1 MKEEGPSDSISL
13 SKRLCLSAMAVR
25 QHLYVLR
32 DERLVTYVSE
42 ARPIGR
48 PVKLWKLTAAAD
60 RFFPDEHA
68 ELAINLIRA
77 IRRAL
82 GDEGLQRVLRSR
94 RKRREQILLEQLPA
108 QASFEDRL
116 AALAGQR
123 TRDGYL
129 AEVRMEDDG
138 SYLLIENHCPIH
150 AAAAACDALCDEEL
164 KLFRSVLGTRNG
176 VVRQEHIRTGSRRCV
191 YRIFHS

>member
-13 SKRLCLSAMAVR
+13 AKRLRLSAMAVR
-25 QHLYVLR
+25 QQLYALR
-32 DERLVTYVSE
+32 DERLVNYVSE

-48 PVKLWKLTAAAD
+48 PVKLWRLTPAAD

-82 GDEGLQRVLRSR
+82 GDAGLQRVLRSR
-94 RKRREQILLEQLPA
+94 RKRRVLILREQIPA
-108 QASFEDRL
+108 EASFEDRL
-116 AALAGQR
+116 AALADQR
-123 TRDGYL
+123 TKDGYL
-129 AEVRMEDDG
+129 AEVRIEDDG
-138 SYLLIENHCPIH
+138 SYLLIENHCPIRT
-150 AAAAACDALCDEEL
+150 AAAACDALCDEEL

-176 VVRQEHIRTGSRRCV
+176 VVRQEHIRLGSRRCV
-191 YRIFHS
+191 YRIIHS